1 MTCLSLLDLIATLTL
16 SVIYPEIPGSAYTI
30 KTFKI
35 PWISVSVFYKM
46 IHYYIILVQPVKNKT
61 VKQLLE
67 ILSVLHRLVKNKSVN
82 EGCWKG

>member
-1 MTCLSLLDLIATLTL
+1 MLVPPRFDCNPHFVSYI
-16 SVIYPEIPGSAYTI
+16 SRNSAYTI

-35 PWISVSVFYKM
+35 PWISVSLFYKM